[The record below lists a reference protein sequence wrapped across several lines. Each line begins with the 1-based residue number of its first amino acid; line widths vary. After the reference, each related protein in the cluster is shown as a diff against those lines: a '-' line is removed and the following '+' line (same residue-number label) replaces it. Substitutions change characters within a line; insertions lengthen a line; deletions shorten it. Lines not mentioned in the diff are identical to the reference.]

1 MAMEVT
7 PLAGALGA
15 RITGID
21 LGGDFGAEAFAA
33 IHAAWLDHLVLVFP
47 GQELSAD
54 AQLRFTEKF
63 GEIGMRKR
71 TVARPEGD
79 GVHPGVM
86 LISNIREDGKPIG
99 SLPDGEM
106 MFHSDGAYSAE
117 PFRYTLLY
125 AIDVP
130 PVGGDTLFANMYRA
144 FDTLPGALKRRL
156 ADCHGCH
163 EYYAGSV
170 QKDAPS
176 GDYSGAYV
184 HPLFI
189 EHEETHRTALFVS
202 RLITTRIEEMPADE
216 SDAVLEEL
224 FAHAERPEFVYRHVW
239 AKGDFV
245 LWDNRCSNHARTDFP
260 ETERRQMRRTT
271 VLGTAPAAARL
282 QAA

>member
-1 MAMEVT
+1 MEIAAI
-7 PLAGALGA
+7 PGALGA

-21 LGGDFGAEAFAA
+21 LGRDIDGESFAA
-33 IHAAWLDHLVLVFP
+33 IHAAWLEHLVLVFP
-47 GQELSAD
+47 GQDLSAD
-54 AQLRFTEKF
+54 AQVRFTEKF
-63 GEIGMRKR
+63 GALGGRKR
-71 TVARPEGD
+71 KVARPEGD
-79 GVHPGVM
+79 SVHPGVM
-86 LISNIREDGKPIG
+86 LITNIREDGKPIG

-117 PFRYTLLY
+117 PYRYTLLY

-144 FDTLPGALKRRL
+144 YDTLPGALKRRL

-170 QKDAPS
+170 RKDAPS
-176 GDYSGAYV
+176 GDYSGSYT

-189 EHEETHRTALFVS
+189 EHEETHRIALYIS
-202 RLITTRIEEMPADE
+202 RLITTRIQELPEGE

-224 FAHAERPEFVYRHVW
+224 FAHAERPELVYRHVW
-239 AKGDFV
+239 TKGDFV
-245 LWDNRCSNHARTDFP
+245 MWDNRCSNHARTDFP
-260 ETERRQMRRTT
+260 ASERRQLRRTT
-271 VLGTAPAAARL
+271 VQGTAPAAARS